1 MDVLRPLADALIDS
15 GEQSCLFRVAR
26 VFDQLLV
33 VVNRDDRNN
42 QTARIIFQSGLH
54 LARAVEPVQRHQ
66 CASRRAE
73 LLRLKQIAENPVVLS
88 LHMDF
93 GRILRAS
100 LLQPC
105 AVKARND
112 VAERL
117 LKQAGAQRIHLLK
130 RIIAPDN
137 LTRARQRDHDR
148 HRNVGDGVGGC
159 KVRIARGDA
168 LQILNRLPLAAVLG
182 IVVRQIQHTA
192 DNEFQNRLID
202 GEKYTD
208 TGKKQKNQKIKPKAR
223 FEQLG

>member
-1 MDVLRPLADALIDS
+1 MNL
-15 GEQSCLFRVAR
+15 
-26 VFDQLLV
+26 
-33 VVNRDDRNN
+33 
-42 QTARIIFQSGLH
+42 
-54 LARAVEPVQRHQ
+54 
-66 CASRRAE
+66 
-73 LLRLKQIAENPVVLS
+73 
-88 LHMDF
+88 

-105 AVKARND
+105 AVKARDNI
-112 VAERL
+112 AERL
-117 LKQAGAQRIHLLK
+117 LKQTGAQRIHLLK
-130 RIIAPDN
+130 RIVAPDN